1 MDVLSDILQMVRL
14 RGTVYFQSDFAGSW
28 GMQMDTSDLAVFHMV
43 VRGNCWLRSAN
54 SPTPIPL
61 GGGDLVVFLRGG
73 AHRLADRPGGECV
86 PGRAVIEGIENGRH
100 PFQEGD
106 LCTTLVCG
114 HFAFDRG
121 LHHPLIQGLP
131 DVIHLRGVERSEDGS
146 LDRIVSLIVQET
158 KASLAGTAVVID
170 RLAEIL
176 FIQILRS
183 YMAKVQPG
191 GFWAPL
197 HDREIS
203 QALTLLHARPQAN
216 WTIESIARDIGMS
229 RSAFAGRFKQLVGE
243 TPMRYLTGWRMQKAR
258 KLLRETNMLVNAVAH
273 QVGYNSQA
281 AFIRA
286 FQREFQQNPGAM
298 RQAQRQG
305 AGMGEKR

>member
-14 RGTVYFQSDFAGSW
+14 RGTVYFQSDFAGAW
-28 GMQMDTSDLAVFHMV
+28 GMQMEASDLAAFHMV
-43 VRGNCWLRSAN
+43 VRGNCWLRTADSA
-54 SPTPIPL
+54 TPVPL
-61 GGGDLVVFLRGG
+61 AGGDMVVFLRGG
-73 AHRLADRPGGECV
+73 AHWLADRPDGECV

-100 PFQEGD
+100 PFREGS

-114 HFAFDRG
+114 HFEFDRG

-131 DVIHLRGVERSEDGS
+131 DLVHLRGAERPEDGS
-146 LDRIVSLIVQET
+146 LDKIVSLIVQET
-158 KASLAGTAVVID
+158 KASQAGTAVVVD

-197 HDREIS
+197 QDREIS
-203 QALTLLHARPQAN
+203 QALTLLHTRPQAS
-216 WTIESIARDIGMS
+216 WTIESIARSIGMS

-243 TPMRYLTGWRMQKAR
+243 TPIRYLTGWRMQRAR
-258 KLLRETNMLVNAVAH
+258 KLLRETNMPVHAVAQ

-286 FQREFQQNPGAM
+286 FQREFRQNPGAM
-298 RQAQRQG
+298 RQA
-305 AGMGEKR
+305 